1 MKVKGKKIVLGI
13 TGSIAA
19 YKGIEVVREL
29 QKRGATVKAAI
40 TEAGKSFIGKLTL
53 EALTGYPVYDRVI
66 PESGTEIRHTSLA
79 QWGELLVIAPA
90 TANTLAKIAYG
101 IADTSVTE
109 LALCFGRGIVAP
121 AMNVRMYENP
131 VTQENIKK
139 LRDLGWEI
147 VEPKSGYL
155 ACGETGKGRLAE
167 VREIVET
174 VEYWFYPKILSGKKV
189 VVTAGP
195 TREYIDPVRFI
206 SNPSSGKMGY
216 AIAKVAAA
224 MGAEVTLIS
233 GKTCLDVPYRVKRIT
248 VETVEQMKEAAL
260 KEFEKADVY
269 ISAAAVGD
277 YTPVKRSNEKIK
289 KGEGELVL
297 RLKRTTDILKLI
309 GQRKRE
315 NQVVV
320 GFAAETGNLVENAKE
335 KLRKKNLDLIV
346 ANDVR
351 KGVFGS
357 SETEVLVLSS
367 KGNFKEIRGSKEGV
381 AEGILKLVAEIL
393 KRRG

>member
-53 EALTGYPVYDRVI
+53 EALTGYPVYDKVI
-66 PESGTEIRHTSLA
+66 PKSGTEIRHTSLA

-131 VTQENIKK
+131 VTQENMKK

-155 ACGETGKGRLAE
+155 ACGETGRGRLAE
-167 VREIVET
+167 VREIVEA

-315 NQVVV
+315 DQVVV
-320 GFAAETGNLVENAKE
+320 GFAAETGNLVKNAKE

-357 SETEVLVLSS
+357 SETEVFVLNS
-367 KGNFKEIRGSKEGV
+367 KGNFTEIRGSKEGV
-381 AEGILKLVAEIL
+381 AEGILKLVAEIM